1 MKHMTKDE
9 LRAHGETLPLAYTY
23 DAQGNELTYRDSYGN
38 WSERT
43 RDAQGNVLTFKDSN
57 GYWRECTRDAQG
69 NELTFKD
76 NYGNWR
82 EFTRD
87 AQGNVLTYRD
97 SYGNWRGVS
106 NEEIDKERARLKQ
119 VLKNLKRSKK

>member
-38 WSERT
+38 WRERT

-76 NYGNWR
+76 GN
-82 EFTRD
+82 
-87 AQGNVLTYRD
+87 
-97 SYGNWRGVS
+97 GNWRGVS
-106 NEEIDKERARLKQ
+106 NEEVDKERARLKQ

>member
-43 RDAQGNVLTFKDSN
+43 RDAQGNVLTFKD
-57 GYWRECTRDAQG
+57 G
-69 NELTFKD
+69 N
-76 NYGNWR
+76 
-82 EFTRD
+82 
-87 AQGNVLTYRD
+87 
-97 SYGNWRGVS
+97 GNWRGVS
-106 NEEIDKERARLKQ
+106 NEEVDKERARLKQ

>member
-38 WSERT
+38 WSE
-43 RDAQGNVLTFKDSN
+43 
-57 GYWRECTRDAQG
+57 CTRDAQG

-76 NYGNWR
+76 SNGY
-82 EFTRD
+82 
-87 AQGNVLTYRD
+87 
-97 SYGNWRGVS
+97 WRGVS

>member
-23 DAQGNELTYRDSYGN
+23 DAQGN
-38 WSERT
+38 
-43 RDAQGNVLTFKDSN
+43 VLTFKGS
-57 GYWRECTRDAQG
+57 
-69 NELTFKD
+69 
-76 NYGNWR
+76 YGNWR

-87 AQGNVLTYRD
+87 AQGNVLTFKD
-97 SYGNWRGVS
+97 NYGYWRGVS

>member
-23 DAQGNELTYRDSYGN
+23 DAQGNELTYRDSYGT
-38 WSERT
+38 WRERT
-43 RDAQGNVLTFKDSN
+43 RDAQGNVLAFKDSN
-57 GYWRECTRDAQG
+57 
-69 NELTFKD
+69 
-76 NYGNWR
+76 
-82 EFTRD
+82 
-87 AQGNVLTYRD
+87 
-97 SYGNWRGVS
+97 GNWRGVS